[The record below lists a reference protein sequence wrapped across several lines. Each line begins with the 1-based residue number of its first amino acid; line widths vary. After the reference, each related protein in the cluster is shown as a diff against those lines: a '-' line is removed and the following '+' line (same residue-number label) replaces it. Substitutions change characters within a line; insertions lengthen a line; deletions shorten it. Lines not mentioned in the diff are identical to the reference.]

1 MDAVKNSA
9 AKDAAM
15 ENAEAASR
23 RRSGKDAAREA
34 LRAEANREELAA
46 RLAQALPED
55 GKKEVMEGLGLRRYS
70 APGERL
76 FAVSQPSL
84 CVIAQGS
91 KAVYLGERRFQYDPY
106 HYLLVTAEL
115 PIGGQVIEASEKR
128 PLLGLI
134 LTLDAAL
141 VSSVMVEAGH
151 SAPQGGADVRALDVN
166 PLGASLLDAAVRLV
180 RLLDVPE
187 EAPVLQP
194 MITREII
201 YRLLQGEQS
210 ARLRQIAVLNGSSH
224 RITRAIK
231 RIQKHFD
238 QSFRVEDLAE
248 GLGMSESSFYQH
260 FKSVT
265 GLTPLQFQKQ
275 LQLQEARRL
284 MLSRELDAA
293 TAGYEVGYNDA
304 SHFSREYKRLFG
316 QPPVRDVERLRGAA
330 SESAV

>member
-1 MDAVKNSA
+1 MDMAKTSA
-9 AKDAAM
+9 A
-15 ENAEAASR
+15 E
-23 RRSGKDAAREA
+23 DAARET
-34 LRAEANREELAA
+34 LRAQADREELAA
-46 RLAQALPED
+46 RLAQAMPED
-55 GKKEVMEGLGLRRYS
+55 GKKEVMDGLGLRRYS
-70 APGERL
+70 KTGERL

-91 KAVYLGERRFQYDPY
+91 KAVYLGERRYQYDPY
-106 HYLLVTAEL
+106 HYLLATAEL
-115 PIGGQVIEASEKR
+115 PVAGQVVEASEER

-151 SAPQGGADVRALDVN
+151 SAPQGGADVRALDVS
-166 PLGASLLDAAVRLV
+166 PLPASLLDAAVRLV
-180 RLLDVPE
+180 RLLDTPGEV
-187 EAPVLQP
+187 PVLAP
-194 MITREII
+194 LIKREII
-201 YRLLQGEQS
+201 YRLLRGEQS
-210 ARLRQIAVLNGSSH
+210 ARLRQIAVLNGSRH

-231 RIQKHFD
+231 RIRKHFD
-238 QSFRVEDLAE
+238 QSIRVEDLAE
-248 GLGMSESSFYQH
+248 GLGMSESSFYAH

-284 MLSRELDAA
+284 MLSQDLDAA

-316 QPPVRDVERLRGAA
+316 RPPVRDVERLRDAA
-330 SESAV
+330 SERALQGGVG